1 MFLWNELN
9 TTKVDWFLMHSN
21 FMLANSQEWYMHI
34 VCGILRIKLGNIIYE
49 VESWK
54 INIKAIEV
62 VRSIKKQK
70 VTFYRIFCFIFK
82 CDANDEV
89 YLKSELKG
97 YRIMVIFF

>member
-1 MFLWNELN
+1 
-9 TTKVDWFLMHSN
+9 
-21 FMLANSQEWYMHI
+21 MHI

-70 VTFYRIFCFIFK
+70 VTFYRIFCF
-82 CDANDEV
+82 
-89 YLKSELKG
+89 
-97 YRIMVIFF
+97 